1 MNHTQEFQ
9 TEVLDVTIIEPRLK
23 HPTIFEH
30 FDKLPAGEAFVIHND
45 HDPKPLYYQLIGE
58 RGNCFSWKYLL
69 NGPEIWEVEIR
80 RNDPG
85 HHIETLGE
93 IVSKDLRKAET
104 FKKLGLDFCC
114 GGKKSLEDACREKGL
129 DVLQV
134 KNELEKTANAS
145 TGAPQHDFDS
155 WSLSFLSDYIV
166 NVHHAYVKQNIPILL
181 ELSEKVAGRHGKT
194 NPELDQVLQ
203 KVNAMANELTLHLKK
218 EETVLFPYIK
228 QLENQNAPG
237 GQLSQSFGSVK
248 EPVAVM
254 ENDHDIVGQLAEEI
268 RSLTNNYSLP
278 ENACNSYGLL
288 YKKLEDFENDLHMH
302 IHLENNILFPKAIA
316 LESKA

>member
-1 MNHTQEFQ
+1 MNHTQESP

-30 FDKLPAGEAFVIHND
+30 FDRLAGGEAFVIHND

-58 RGNCFSWKYLL
+58 RGNCFAWKYLL

-80 RNDPG
+80 KNDPG
-85 HHIETLGE
+85 QHVETLGE

-104 FKKLGLDFCC
+104 FKKFGLDFCC
-114 GGKKSLEDACREKGL
+114 GGKKSLEDACKEKGL
-129 DVLQV
+129 DILQV
-134 KNELEKTANAS
+134 RNELEKTSHAS
-145 TGAPQHDFDS
+145 TGTPQHDFDS
-155 WSLSFLSDYIV
+155 WSLSFLADYIV

-181 ELSEKVAGRHGKT
+181 ELSQKVATRHGKAH
-194 NPELDQVLQ
+194 PELNQIAE
-203 KVNAMANELTLHLKK
+203 KVSAMANELTLHLKK
-218 EETVLFPYIK
+218 EEGILFPYIK
-228 QLENQNAPG
+228 QLENPDTSY
-237 GQLSQSFGSVK
+237 GQMSQAFGSVK
-248 EPVAVM
+248 QPVAVM

-268 RSLTNNYSLP
+268 KNLTNNYTLP

-316 LESKA
+316 LENKA